1 MTSPTPARGPITCI
15 PCKKEWLPAVALLH
29 QQGITTGF
37 LSRLGAPF
45 LAALYGAIASSR
57 WSRVFVALSDQQPV
71 GFVACSIDTGRMY
84 GNIILTKGLLFAALL
99 LPNVLRISVLR
110 NICETILYPVTH
122 RAKEPPANPASA
134 QMSNREPPKAELLSV
149 AVDKQWQG
157 RGVGKLLVAE
167 MGRYFAERGVT
178 RCKVVT
184 LAKDET
190 SNGFYRAAG
199 FEFAGTFVHHGN
211 EMCEYIKAIQPK

>member
-1 MTSPTPARGPITCI
+1 MTSPPLARGPIICVA
-15 PCKKEWLPAVALLH
+15 CKKEWLPAAALLH

-45 LAALYGAIASSR
+45 LSALYSVIASSQ

-71 GFVACSIDTGRMY
+71 GFVACSVDTGRMY
-84 GNIILTKGLLFAALL
+84 RGIFLRKGLRLAGLL
-99 LPNVLRISVLR
+99 LPHMARPSALWNMVQTV
-110 NICETILYPVTH
+110 LYPVFH
-122 RAKEPPANPASA
+122 RTPEPARSGAGSHTSTNKPV
-134 QMSNREPPKAELLSV
+134 RAELLSI
-149 AVDKQWQG
+149 AVDKNRQG

-167 MGRYFAERGVT
+167 MERYFAERGVT
-178 RCKVVT
+178 QCKVVT

-211 EMCEYIKAIQPK
+211 EMCEYIKNF